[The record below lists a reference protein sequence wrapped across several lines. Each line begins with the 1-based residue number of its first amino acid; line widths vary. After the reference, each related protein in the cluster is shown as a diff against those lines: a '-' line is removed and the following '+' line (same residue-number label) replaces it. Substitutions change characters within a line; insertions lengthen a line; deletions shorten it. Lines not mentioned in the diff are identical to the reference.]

1 MQTIDDLLS
10 FIDLC
15 PSPFHAVDTLEKR
28 LQKRGFIQLFE
39 NKPWAVEKGKS
50 YFVSRGDASI
60 IAFAIPKEN
69 LEKAR
74 FKMIG
79 AHTDSPCLRVKNNPV
94 SSKFGYQ
101 LLNVEIYGGVLLTS
115 WFDKDLKVSGRVL
128 SENPKGELSTQLV
141 TLPYLVK
148 IPRLAIHLDREVNS
162 HGFKPNPQTEM
173 LPILGLDPT
182 LKMEDLLAK
191 EIGNDQKILSFDLCL
206 HDSEKST
213 LGGVNSEFIFA
224 PRLDNLASV
233 HSSIC
238 SLEKLENPKD
248 ISVCAYFNH
257 EEIGSVSN
265 TGADSNFLVNTLQK
279 IHFSLGLKPEQ
290 FSEKLTD
297 SFLISADMAHGIHPN
312 FPGLHDPYHAPK
324 INQGPVIKNN
334 VNVRYA
340 TDGFSTAKMLQW
352 AEKAKVNIQNFSS
365 RNDLGCGSTIGPKVS
380 ANLGIPT
387 LDLGNPMLSMHSIRE
402 MAGVNDHLEMI
413 KLFDSFF
420 DHN

>member
-1 MQTIDDLLS
+1 
-10 FIDLC
+10 
-15 PSPFHAVDTLEKR
+15 
-28 LQKRGFIQLFE
+28 
-39 NKPWAVEKGKS
+39 
-50 YFVSRGDASI
+50 
-60 IAFAIPKEN
+60 
-69 LEKAR
+69 
-74 FKMIG
+74 MIG

-257 EEIGSVSN
+257 EEIGS
-265 TGADSNFLVNTLQK
+265 
-279 IHFSLGLKPEQ
+279 
-290 FSEKLTD
+290 
-297 SFLISADMAHGIHPN
+297 
-312 FPGLHDPYHAPK
+312 
-324 INQGPVIKNN
+324 
-334 VNVRYA
+334 
-340 TDGFSTAKMLQW
+340 
-352 AEKAKVNIQNFSS
+352 NFSS

-402 MAGVNDHLEMI
+402 MAG
-413 KLFDSFF
+413 F
-420 DHN
+420 